1 MHLGE
6 NHQKRDIPAGDF
18 ENDGKEKTR
27 HNSGPDRMIDWI
39 FTRHLRR
46 RASPVATSR
55 DLLRGFF

>member
-6 NHQKRDIPAGDF
+6 NHQKRDIPAGYF

-27 HNSGPDRMIDWI
+27 HDSGPDRIIDWI

-46 RASPVATSR
+46 RVSPDAISR
-55 DLLRGFF
+55 DLPRESF